1 MKNDFVVT
9 KKLKFF
15 SIRNKMILAFTLFAF
30 SILSILCVVSIAL
43 SSCYLTR
50 NSEYFIKE
58 LAFSSSRIL
67 NERAASM
74 FGRLEA
80 FSNLPQLQD
89 ENLTYKEKIELFKN
103 EIQMLKQR
111 GWIDFGIAGLDG
123 ILYKTDDTI

>member
-43 SSCYLTR
+43 SSFYLTR

-67 NERAASM
+67 NESS
-74 FGRLEA
+74 FNVW
-80 FSNLPQLQD
+80 SS
-89 ENLTYKEKIELFKN
+89 
-103 EIQMLKQR
+103 
-111 GWIDFGIAGLDG
+111 
-123 ILYKTDDTI
+123 